1 MFYPFNIL
9 CIQCTFFYTSVW
21 SLRLM
26 LVSDIVVLILDRDLS
41 GFYVYFAPLSTSFL
55 AWASTILFSVKENEK
70 ASKEECVQ
78 FLYYIVGSYLGTFSH
93 LCIVDCVLYIGLS
106 GTAVK
111 TNPLLQRLWYIFGL
125 NCCSND
131 TPITRARSVQSEFL
145 ATLMAS
151 TSSKAL
157 LHNLAYFLSNF

>member
-1 MFYPFNIL
+1 
-9 CIQCTFFYTSVW
+9 
-21 SLRLM
+21 M

-55 AWASTILFSVKENEK
+55 AWAATVLFSVKKNEK

-78 FLYYIVGSYLGTFSH
+78 FLYYIVGSYLGTFSN

-111 TNPLLQRLWYIFGL
+111 TNPLLQRLWYTFGL
-125 NCCSND
+125 NCISND
-131 TPITRARSVQSEFL
+131 TPISLARSVQSDFP
-145 ATLMAS
+145 ATYMVECRKYCSLIS
-151 TSSKAL
+151 GKAL
-157 LHNLAYFLSNF
+157 